1 MVKIY
6 KQNNKL
12 ILYLPLDVIKSLNLD
27 ENEEVEFF
35 KYNNKS
41 FIIAKK
47 SDLSNMLLGKNEEK
61 PSTKYAFVQKTQDSN
76 QLSDEEIAVLKKLD
90 TLRYNMRTKA
100 NVENLLSSSE
110 KATLNILLKKKA
122 VNIFQGDKSKE
133 PLYGISKVIYDRFL
147 MRKKPAMQQQPAK
160 QGSKESKVHLKRKSI
175 DQNPYVDQLEDNGFL
190 ILQTEAEA
198 STFSL
203 DLEESIRQGLV
214 IGTRAFNRKFY
225 IVLRS
230 FIEKNSGGI
239 IKAIRSGTNKV
250 PYIAKETN
258 LDEEGTRAILYL
270 LSENGDVSEKKKDY
284 FVLA

>member
-12 ILYLPLDVIKSLNLD
+12 ILYIPQDVIKSLNLD

-35 KYNNKS
+35 RYNNKS

-47 SDLSNMLLGKNEEK
+47 SDLSNMLLEKNEEK
-61 PSTKYAFVQKTQDSN
+61 AGTKYQFVQKTQESS

-100 NVENLLSSSE
+100 NVDSLLSSSE
-110 KATLNILLKKKA
+110 KATLSLLLKKKA
-122 VNIFQGDKSKE
+122 VNVFQGDKSKE
-133 PLYGISKVIYDRFL
+133 PLYGISKVIYDKFL
-147 MRKKPAMQQQPAK
+147 MRKKPAMQQPAK
-160 QGSKESKVHLKRKSI
+160 QGARESKIHLKRKSI
-175 DQNPYVDQLEDNGFL
+175 DQNLNVEKLEDDGFL

-198 STFSL
+198 SSLSL

-230 FIEKNSGGI
+230 FIEKNSGNI

-250 PYIAKETN
+250 PDIARETG
-258 LDEEGTRAILYL
+258 LEEDGTRAILYL
-270 LSENGDVSEKKKDY
+270 LSENGDVSEKKRDY
-284 FVLA
+284 FVMA